1 MKIIYLFI
9 LLFSFSFSNLWSQ
22 TNTDSK
28 DAKTIETKDTKE
40 VETKDSKTTETKDL
54 EKDKQRLQEIEAN
67 LKKQQQELEELKKQY
82 GVKSESLNQNSEDNY
97 VSPLKTKGL
106 TGEYNRSMF
115 LDPDVAKKF
124 NKDQKPWLN
133 DWVRVGAYVRP
144 RYEDRY
150 NLGFDKQNKGYI
162 SRAMQTTQLFFLMD
176 PSPYFT
182 MKITV
187 QDARVL
193 GGSTAAV
200 PGDNRGPTFAG
211 VGNTITPGQG
221 QTIPIQTTIRE
232 AWFMAKKLP
241 LDAKLQV
248 GRQILVYG
256 DQRLLGG
263 ANWTINGLSYDGARL
278 MFDQDSFNIHFL
290 AYKLGASQS
299 GPNGVFTSGSSVS
312 YTDPVSGKSSVITPA
327 QPNQYL
333 VGTYDTVKFKN
344 LFLVDLYSLG
354 ILTQKTSSFNGAI
367 LTNPSLTI
375 PATADSDLYNNSWS
389 KQKNNL
395 WTTGFRISNRT
406 ANGNLA
412 DESPWGGWDWTFE
425 GAIQSGTT
433 GARVNK
439 NPSLNSAINSIYA
452 TTLGTTTPSYNWL
465 AQNQKYAGRFFVFQ
479 TGYTFAKKFR
489 IGGQYLFASGD
500 SNRTDGSNATFQ
512 TLPNPRFGVIPY
524 WNNVTGLSE
533 NIDAKN
539 LISKTLNLSY
549 KTDKWGTFM
558 ASYFWNDKDKT
569 QDAWYAINGTAN
581 TGATTEFNNG
591 QTTLAFAKSSRRLYD
606 ELDFTWMY
614 NLNDHVSL
622 WIGGGMLTAGKAI
635 RNQKNAAYSY
645 NTHTGSISQNNAV
658 LLGQSGAAS
667 KANMFFFQLNAFF

>member
-1 MKIIYLFI
+1 MNYLYLTFVV
-9 LLFSFSFSNLWSQ
+9 LFLTTASMWAQENPDAKNTQ
-22 TNTDSK
+22 ATNTDK
-28 DAKTIETKDTKE
+28 KKLDE
-40 VETKDSKTTETKDL
+40 L
-54 EKDKQRLQEIEAN
+54 ESN
-67 LKKQQQELEELKKQY
+67 LKKQQQELDELKKQY
-82 GVKSESLNQNSEDNY
+82 GTKTDSSKPASEDNY

-106 TGEYNRSMF
+106 TGDYNRAMF
-115 LDPDVAKKF
+115 LDSDIGKKF

-162 SRAMQTTQLFFLMD
+162 SRAMQTTQLFFLVD

-182 MKITV
+182 MKITL

-211 VGNTITPGQG
+211 VGNTVTPGQG
-221 QTIPIQTTIRE
+221 QTIPSQTTIRE

-241 LDAKLQV
+241 LDGKLQM
-248 GRQILVYG
+248 GRQILAYG

-290 AYKLGASQS
+290 AYKLQANQN
-299 GPNGVFTSGSSVS
+299 GPNGVFTSGAATS
-312 YTDPVSGKSSVITPA
+312 YTDPVSGKSSVVSPA
-327 QPNQYL
+327 VPNQYL
-333 VGTYDTVKFKN
+333 VGTYDTIKFKN
-344 LFLVDLYSLG
+344 WFLVDVYSLG
-354 ILTQKTSSFNGAI
+354 ILNQKTPSYSGAT
-367 LTNPSLTI
+367 LTNPALTI
-375 PATADSDLYNNSWS
+375 PAVSDSDLYNNQWS

-406 ANGNLA
+406 ANGSLA
-412 DESPWGGWDWTFE
+412 DDSPWNGWDWTFE

-439 NPSLNSAINSIYA
+439 NPLLNSAINSSYA
-452 TTLGTTTPSYNWL
+452 TATGTTTPSYNWL
-465 AQNQKYAGRFFVFQ
+465 AQNQKYTGRFFVLQ
-479 TGYTFAKKFR
+479 TGYTIVKKFR

-500 SNRTDGSNATFQ
+500 SNRTDGSSSTFQ

-539 LISKTLNLSY
+539 LISKTINLSY
-549 KTDKWGTFM
+549 KTENLGTFY
-558 ASYFWNDKDKT
+558 ASYFWNDKAKT

-581 TGATTEFNNG
+581 TGASTEFNNG
-591 QTTLAFAKSSRRLYD
+591 ATSIALAKSSRRIYE
-606 ELDFTWMY
+606 ELDLTWMY

-622 WIGGGMLTAGKAI
+622 WIGAGMLSAGKAVK
-635 RNQKNAAYSY
+635 NQKNAAYSY
-645 NTHTGSISQNNAV
+645 NTLTGSITQNNAV
-658 LLGQSGAAS
+658 LLGQSGATS
-667 KANMFFFQLNAFF
+667 KAHMFFFQFTASF